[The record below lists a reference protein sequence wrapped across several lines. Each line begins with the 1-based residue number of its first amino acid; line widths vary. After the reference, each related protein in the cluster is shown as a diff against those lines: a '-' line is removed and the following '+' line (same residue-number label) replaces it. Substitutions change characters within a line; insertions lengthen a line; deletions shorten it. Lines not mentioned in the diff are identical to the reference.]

1 MVADVLIL
9 MYNDLYDAFDPD
21 LKEFLRYI
29 QDTPLKIVDKSSR
42 WGEDVSKTL
51 DFMKI
56 DHNTNLYIQE
66 LYADIVFKDS
76 KVVIKCTG
84 PYNYYAYSKR
94 MTAFAKLNIK
104 LLELKGYTVIVIP
117 FFEWSELRSLEEK
130 VERLYQ
136 LGREAFEKINS
147 NRIVDKLLV

>member
-1 MVADVLIL
+1 M
-9 MYNDLYDAFDPD
+9 
-21 LKEFLRYI
+21 
-29 QDTPLKIVDKSSR
+29 
-42 WGEDVSKTL
+42 SKTL

-84 PYNYYAYSKR
+84 WSHIDLGPYNYYAYSKR

-104 LLELKGYTVIVIP
+104 LLELKVTRYIT
-117 FFEWSELRSLEEK
+117 
-130 VERLYQ
+130 
-136 LGREAFEKINS
+136 
-147 NRIVDKLLV
+147 